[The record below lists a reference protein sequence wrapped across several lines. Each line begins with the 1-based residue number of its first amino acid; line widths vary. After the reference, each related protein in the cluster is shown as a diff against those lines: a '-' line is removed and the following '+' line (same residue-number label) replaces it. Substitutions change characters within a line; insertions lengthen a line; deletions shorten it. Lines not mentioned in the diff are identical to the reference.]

1 MRMRVRSHRGG
12 TVGTASKTMLGI
24 FILFFGI
31 MFTFVTYSIFST
43 SSSIS
48 DGSFYEEEVKD
59 FVGEDV
65 VIIGGQTS
73 FEQDE
78 DITEAF
84 SMFSLIFVVV
94 GAAICLLGIVFII
107 KGVAEKKRNN
117 NNMPIDNN
125 FGNSN
130 TYYQE
135 NTYNLN
141 GEIYKRDKNSL
152 DL

>member
-12 TVGTASKTMLGI
+12 TVGTASKTVLGI

-65 VIIGGQTS
+65 VIIGS
-73 FEQDE
+73 
-78 DITEAF
+78 
-84 SMFSLIFVVV
+84 
-94 GAAICLLGIVFII
+94 
-107 KGVAEKKRNN
+107 RN
-117 NNMPIDNN
+117 PC
-125 FGNSN
+125 N
-130 TYYQE
+130 T
-135 NTYNLN
+135 
-141 GEIYKRDKNSL
+141 
-152 DL
+152 